1 MFAQVVAFPGTCDVG
16 SLLLMPLF
24 MRSNVAVILRTSA
37 VVRPPP
43 LIQACRPTGPCNSG
57 GKKKNIPR
65 ASACLHCHESSLCIF
80 GATKSPL
87 LCSMGGQSLYIWPLL
102 GILIRDRKVFTS
114 MQKMAHFY
122 CATLKT
128 LIVVALVHSAASMP
142 RAQQMAHRQGTVRSS
157 STD

>member
-1 MFAQVVAFPGTCDVG
+1 LFAQVVAFPGTCDVG
-16 SLLLMPLF
+16 SLIDMPLF

-57 GKKKNIPR
+57 GKKKKIYP
-65 ASACLHCHESSLCIF
+65 APALACVVARVHFRYLAQQSHPCCVPWADSPCLYGSFLLEHWISPVESISF
-80 GATKSPL
+80 
-87 LCSMGGQSLYIWPLL
+87 
-102 GILIRDRKVFTS
+102 

-128 LIVVALVHSAASMP
+128 LMVEAHVHSVASVP
-142 RAQQMAHRQGTVRSS
+142 RT
-157 STD
+157 